1 MTADL
6 KHKAKS
12 NGLGEDV
19 ILRVDNLKKH
29 FIVGRKGII
38 KREPITVK
46 AVDGVS
52 FEVQRGETF
61 GIVGE
66 SGSGKSTI
74 AYITMGMYL
83 PTSGTIYFDD
93 RDLFE
98 HRDRRTIDL
107 KKEIQ
112 IVFQDPGS
120 SLNPR
125 RTIKQILE
133 LPLRIHQPEKDRLR
147 EVIRL
152 LDMVDMPRDY
162 MHKYPRQLSGGERQ
176 IVAIARALATNPS
189 LIILDEPTSALDV
202 SVQGKVINLLIRLQR
217 ELNLTYLFITH
228 DLSVMRNL
236 ASRVAIMYL
245 GRIAEVAETR
255 RFFEQPQHPY
265 TQMLL
270 SSIPVLTEEEEALK
284 PVRII
289 STGEIPSPVNIP
301 SGCSF
306 HTRCPVV
313 MDICRKVD
321 PLTVGA
327 SEEDRNHI
335 VRCHLFD
342 QSGRGRDEFGLS
354 EMRIAA
360 DIGGTFTDLVYW
372 DDARAELG
380 ITKVATTPANFGDG
394 VIHASS
400 KPRARRQPWISLS
413 MAPPSSSTPLPS
425 ARASSRACSPR
436 MASATC
442 WKSGAR
448 IAPIFTTWST
458 KSPHRSCRA
467 ICAAKSADG

>member
-1 MTADL
+1 MTAQFNDPQSL
-6 KHKAKS
+6 
-12 NGLGEDV
+12 NGVGDDV
-19 ILRVDNLKKH
+19 ILRVENLKKH
-29 FIVGRKGII
+29 FIVGRKGLV

-52 FEVQRGETF
+52 FNVKKGETF

-83 PTSGTIYFDD
+83 PTSGTIYFGE

-98 HRDRRTIDL
+98 KRNQRAIDL

-152 LDMVDMPRDY
+152 LDMVDLPRDY

-176 IVAIARALATNPS
+176 IIAVARALATDPS
-189 LIILDEPTSALDV
+189 VVILDEPTSALDV
-202 SVQGKVINLLIRLQR
+202 SVQGKVINLLIRLQK
-217 ELNLTYLFITH
+217 ELQLTYLFITH

-236 ASRVAIMYL
+236 ATRVAIMYL
-245 GRIAEVAETR
+245 GRIAEVAETQ

-284 PVRII
+284 PERVI

-301 SGCSF
+301 TGCSF
-306 HTRCPVV
+306 HTRCPAV
-313 MDICRKVD
+313 MDICSEVD
-321 PLTVGA
+321 PLTVRPN
-327 SEEDRNHI
+327 EEERDHI

-342 QSGRGRDEFGLS
+342 QTEPVS
-354 EMRIAA
+354 
-360 DIGGTFTDLVYW
+360 TH
-372 DDARAELG
+372 
-380 ITKVATTPANFGDG
+380 PA
-394 VIHASS
+394 
-400 KPRARRQPWISLS
+400 
-413 MAPPSSSTPLPS
+413 
-425 ARASSRACSPR
+425 
-436 MASATC
+436 
-442 WKSGAR
+442 
-448 IAPIFTTWST
+448 
-458 KSPHRSCRA
+458 
-467 ICAAKSADG
+467 

>member
-1 MTADL
+1 MTAEL
-6 KHKAKS
+6 MSKQKY
-12 NGLGEDV
+12 NGVGEDV

-29 FIVGRKGII
+29 FIVGRKGIV

-52 FEVQRGETF
+52 FSVKKGETF

-83 PTSGTIYFDD
+83 PTSGTIYYGD
-93 RDLFE
+93 RDLFQN
-98 HRDRRTIDL
+98 RSNRAIDL

-176 IVAIARALATNPS
+176 IVAVARALATDPS
-189 LIILDEPTSALDV
+189 VVILDEPTSALDV
-202 SVQGKVINLLIRLQR
+202 SVQGKVINLLIRLQK
-217 ELNLTYLFITH
+217 ELQLTYLFITH

-245 GRIAEVAETR
+245 GRIAEVAETQ

-284 PVRII
+284 PERVV

-306 HTRCPVV
+306 HTRCPAV
-313 MDICRKVD
+313 MDICREVD
-321 PLTVGA
+321 PLTVRA
-327 SEEDRNHI
+327 SDEDRNHI

-342 QSGRGRDEFGLS
+342 Q
-354 EMRIAA
+354 
-360 DIGGTFTDLVYW
+360 TYPV
-372 DDARAELG
+372 
-380 ITKVATTPANFGDG
+380 KAN
-394 VIHASS
+394 
-400 KPRARRQPWISLS
+400 
-413 MAPPSSSTPLPS
+413 S
-425 ARASSRACSPR
+425 A
-436 MASATC
+436 
-442 WKSGAR
+442 
-448 IAPIFTTWST
+448 
-458 KSPHRSCRA
+458 
-467 ICAAKSADG
+467 